1 MCPFLTVGA
10 VGEYDV
16 KSEVIGGGHSG
27 KRLPFQKENTEITM
41 LWGFFGVHACFI
53 VDPEMPAKLL
63 CTSFP
68 LWFHSSQPA
77 VHVWVTCVRRVGS
90 RRHGDSIWME
100 QVYWVTR
107 DLCGKIVFVVP
118 VFEEF
123 SVVSGSAITWE
134 NSESE
139 FISFSPSR
147 NIYAF

>member
-16 KSEVIGGGHSG
+16 YSEVIGGGHSG

-68 LWFHSSQPA
+68 LSFHSSQPA

-107 DLCGKIVFVVP
+107 DVCGKI

-147 NIYAF
+147 NVYAF